1 MTDFVGGNTIF
12 CRVDIKEVPSLK
24 YTFEIESTPTF
35 KILIA
40 QQQVSICKNLSKWRL
55 VIFITFVIILWYRLR
70 PCPDG
75 ATKA

>member
-1 MTDFVGGNTIF
+1 MHLYHLTDFIGGNTIF

-40 QQQVSICKNLSKWRL
+40 QQQVSEIS
-55 VIFITFVIILWYRLR
+55 Y
-70 PCPDG
+70 
-75 ATKA
+75 